1 MWAVMSSE
9 QRKERIMKKLAT
21 VIIATLGFATFV
33 VAQAAAKPTSATGMS
48 HAEYR
53 ALELRSEALNQQYGL
68 GIPVKGENYFARG
81 LPESSPVVHVPVM
94 GENYFARGLPTSTPT
109 NLASAPSDSTN
120 FQWGD
125 AGIGAAALLGL
136 MAIVAG
142 AIGLRRHRLH
152 LGTS

>member
-1 MWAVMSSE
+1 MSSE
-9 QRKERIMKKLAT
+9 HRKERIMKKLAT
-21 VIIATLGFATFV
+21 VIIAVLGFATFA

-48 HAEYR
+48 QAEYR

-81 LPESSPVVHVPVM
+81 LPESSSPVVNVPVT

-120 FQWGD
+120 FQWSD
-125 AGIGAAALLGL
+125 AGIGAAALVGL

-142 AIGLRRHRLH
+142 AIGLRRHRPH
-152 LGTS
+152 FGTS

>member
-1 MWAVMSSE
+1 MSSE
-9 QRKERIMKKLAT
+9 HRKERIMKKLAT
-21 VIIATLGFATFV
+21 IIVAVLGFATFA

-48 HAEYR
+48 KAEYR

-81 LPESSPVVHVPVM
+81 LPESSPVVNVPVT

-109 NLASAPSDSTN
+109 NLVSGPSNSTD

-142 AIGLRRHRLH
+142 LVSLRRHRLH